1 MQAFKRR
8 VLMSFTVFAMFF
20 GAGNLIFP
28 VFLAYQAGDNVI
40 PAFTGFALSAT
51 ALPVLAL
58 IAVTKEGD
66 LDGMAGRVHP
76 VFSRIL
82 TIAVYL
88 AIGPCLAIPRTAS
101 TSYKMAALAAGNDY
115 TLSAIIYSAVF
126 FTLAG
131 IVALRPEK
139 LSKRLGRF
147 LSPLL
152 VLLIAILF
160 AGTAVSVS
168 QVQLTASEVYDSSPL
183 AEGFVEGYQ
192 TMDAIAGLVFG
203 SILAINITKAGVD
216 EKEVRKECA
225 IAAAG
230 GGILLLIVY
239 SALAVTGTLSHA
251 FITSP
256 ANGADILSAAAASLW
271 PQYGRYFIAAI
282 FILAC
287 FNTCTGLLSSCGEY
301 FSNLIPSVS
310 RAKWIALFSVIS
322 LAIAVSGLDTII
334 SISSPVLENIYPV
347 AVTLMVLTVIPQHLK
362 GRMTYIIPV
371 ATALVF
377 SVVATITG
385 MSFLWILPVLAATVI
400 TSAVHLARG

>member
-1 MQAFKRR
+1 
-8 VLMSFTVFAMFF
+8 
-20 GAGNLIFP
+20 
-28 VFLAYQAGDNVI
+28 
-40 PAFTGFALSAT
+40 
-51 ALPVLAL
+51 
-58 IAVTKEGD
+58 
-66 LDGMAGRVHP
+66 MAG
-76 VFSRIL
+76 
-82 TIAVYL
+82 
-88 AIGPCLAIPRTAS
+88 
-101 TSYKMAALAAGNDY
+101 
-115 TLSAIIYSAVF
+115 
-126 FTLAG
+126 
-131 IVALRPEK
+131 
-139 LSKRLGRF
+139 
-147 LSPLL
+147 
-152 VLLIAILF
+152 
-160 AGTAVSVS
+160 
-168 QVQLTASEVYDSSPL
+168 TASEVYDSSPL

-203 SILAINITKAGVD
+203 SILAINIKKAGV
-216 EKEVRKECA
+216 EGKSVRKECA

-230 GGILLLIVY
+230 GGVLLLIVY

-256 ANGADILSAAAASLW
+256 ANGADILSAAAATLW
-271 PQYGRYFIAAI
+271 PQWGRYFIAAI

-301 FSNLIPSVS
+301 FSNLVPSVS

-334 SISSPVLENIYPV
+334 RISSPVLEI
-347 AVTLMVLTVIPQHLK
+347 QHLK

-377 SVVATITG
+377 SVVAAITG

>member
-1 MQAFKRR
+1 
-8 VLMSFTVFAMFF
+8 MSFTVFAMFF

-101 TSYKMAALAAGNDY
+101 TSYEMAALAAGNDS

-160 AGTAVSVS
+160 AGTVMSVR
-168 QVQLTASEVYDSSPL
+168 QVQLTESEV
-183 AEGFVEGYQ
+183 
-192 TMDAIAGLVFG
+192 
-203 SILAINITKAGVD
+203 
-216 EKEVRKECA
+216 
-225 IAAAG
+225 
-230 GGILLLIVY
+230 
-239 SALAVTGTLSHA
+239 
-251 FITSP
+251 
-256 ANGADILSAAAASLW
+256 
-271 PQYGRYFIAAI
+271 
-282 FILAC
+282 
-287 FNTCTGLLSSCGEY
+287 
-301 FSNLIPSVS
+301 
-310 RAKWIALFSVIS
+310 
-322 LAIAVSGLDTII
+322 
-334 SISSPVLENIYPV
+334 
-347 AVTLMVLTVIPQHLK
+347 
-362 GRMTYIIPV
+362 
-371 ATALVF
+371 
-377 SVVATITG
+377 
-385 MSFLWILPVLAATVI
+385 
-400 TSAVHLARG
+400 